1 MSQHSEND
9 SDDDDCEYFLQPVSN
24 QYNISDK
31 IKEANQQLYKSEH
44 SQRSQ
49 PKVRF
54 RDHQL
59 VDYEPEDENGI
70 KMMERRRSSQLSNIS
85 FKKEEESSDDG
96 YIDDDVFDPSTE
108 ERLIIE
114 TIEIEEVCEEIEV
127 LDISDNNN
135 RAFANGINES
145 LDIEEAK
152 YEEDEFY
159 KDDDIRDATMS
170 TDNIIK
176 SESRE
181 KSSSA
186 KRKFHTR
193 INPIG
198 NIPVDERRT
207 RTKKCC
213 EFKETDEYKQ
223 KLPKYNGFYSHYGLS
238 KDEIERREEKLRKN
252 VEVYRRRSS
261 QHFEK
266 QDNIAKANEEAFA
279 KWLQKKMCN
288 PMSRSNPI
296 NMYDMKPNF
305 KKKQQS
311 HKLPQRKHRFTIQRQ
326 METEEQD
333 DDDDDDDGEQ
343 IDDDEEVDDEEVD
356 EESKT
361 EQDEDDDD
369 LDIENNEYAVPEP
382 SDENGNEQENEQPED
397 EHNEIHICD
406 ENLTKPLI

>member
-1 MSQHSEND
+1 MLVYLPIPTRTQV
-9 SDDDDCEYFLQPVSN
+9 LQPVSN
-24 QYNISDK
+24 QYNISEK

-70 KMMERRRSSQLSNIS
+70 KIMERRRSSQSSNIS
-85 FKKEEESSDDG
+85 FTKKEEEESSDDG
-96 YIDDDVFDPSTE
+96 YIDDDVFDPSTD

-127 LDISDNNN
+127 LEISDNNN
-135 RAFANGINES
+135 RAFENEFNES

-159 KDDDIRDATMS
+159 KDDDIRDATKS
-170 TDNIIK
+170 TENIIK

-181 KSSSA
+181 TSSSS
-186 KRKFHTR
+186 KRKFCTR
-193 INPIG
+193 IVPIG
-198 NIPVDERRT
+198 NIPVEERRA

-266 QDNIAKANEEAFA
+266 QDNLAKANEEAFA
-279 KWLQKKMCN
+279 KW
-288 PMSRSNPI
+288 
-296 NMYDMKPNF
+296 
-305 KKKQQS
+305 
-311 HKLPQRKHRFTIQRQ
+311 
-326 METEEQD
+326 
-333 DDDDDDDGEQ
+333 
-343 IDDDEEVDDEEVD
+343 
-356 EESKT
+356 
-361 EQDEDDDD
+361 
-369 LDIENNEYAVPEP
+369 
-382 SDENGNEQENEQPED
+382 
-397 EHNEIHICD
+397 
-406 ENLTKPLI
+406 

>member
-1 MSQHSEND
+1 
-9 SDDDDCEYFLQPVSN
+9 
-24 QYNISDK
+24 
-31 IKEANQQLYKSEH
+31 
-44 SQRSQ
+44 
-49 PKVRF
+49 
-54 RDHQL
+54 
-59 VDYEPEDENGI
+59 
-70 KMMERRRSSQLSNIS
+70 MERRRSSQSSSII

-96 YIDDDVFDPSTE
+96 YIDDDLFDPSTE

-135 RAFANGINES
+135 RAFANGIDES

-159 KDDDIRDATMS
+159 KDDEIRDATMS
-170 TDNIIK
+170 KENEII
-176 SESRE
+176 SEPRE

-186 KRKFHTR
+186 KRKFRTK
-193 INPIG
+193 ICPIG

-261 QHFEK
+261 HHFEK
-266 QDNIAKANEEAFA
+266 QDNLAKANEEAFA

-288 PMSRSNPI
+288 PMSRSNPV
-296 NMYDMKPNF
+296 NMYDMKPIF
-305 KKKQQS
+305 KKKQKS
-311 HKLPQRKHRFTIQRQ
+311 HKLPQRKNRYTIQRQ
-326 METEEQD
+326 METEEQED
-333 DDDDDDDGEQ
+333 DDDDDEE
-343 IDDDEEVDDEEVD
+343 EEVDDEEVDNVDVD

-361 EQDEDDDD
+361 EQDEEDEDDDI
-369 LDIENNEYAVPEP
+369 DIENNEILVPEP
-382 SDENGNEQENEQPED
+382 SDENGNEQENEEED
-397 EHNEIHICD
+397 EHHEIHICD